1 MYRIA
6 LKMLMGDR
14 GKYLGLIMG
23 LTFAA
28 ILITQQSSIFV
39 GLMTRTYSFINDLSQ
54 PDIWVMDPKVQFIDD
69 VKPLQDTELFR
80 VRGITGVE
88 WAVPLYKGLLKARLE
103 DGNFQIVNLLGLDD
117 ATLIGGPPV
126 MLEGSLGDLRRQ
138 DAIIVND
145 VGAATRLAKK
155 PKEPGG
161 KPVPLQVGDVL
172 EINDRRAVVVGICRV
187 LRTFQSQPVVYTT
200 YSRATTFAPRERK
213 LLSFVLVKAA
223 EGVDPKEL
231 AGRIARSTGLAAYT
245 AQEFKDLT
253 FDYYMKSTGIPI
265 NFGIAVM
272 LGFIIGTAIAGQT
285 FYNFTLENLRYFGT
299 LKAMGTT
306 NAVLLRMIVLQALV
320 VGALGYGL
328 GVGGAALFG
337 YAMRG
342 TELSFRLI
350 PEILMLAGGAI
361 AGIVV
366 LSALVSIRKV
376 MKLEPA
382 IVFKV

>member
-28 ILITQQSSIFV
+28 LLITQQSSIFT

-69 VKPLQDTELFR
+69 VKPMQDTQLFR

-126 MLEGSLGDLRRQ
+126 MLEGNLSDLRRQ

-223 EGVDPKEL
+223 NGVDPEGL
-231 AGRIARSTGLAAYT
+231 AGRIAQGTGLAAYT

-253 FDYYMKSTGIPI
+253 FNYYMKSTGIPI

-272 LGFIIGTAIAGQT
+272 LGFLIGTAIAGQT

-306 NAVLLRMIVLQALV
+306 NTVLLRMIVLQALV

-328 GVGGAALFG
+328 GVGAAALFG
-337 YAMRG
+337 YLMRG
-342 TELSFRLI
+342 TELSFRLV
-350 PEILMLAGGAI
+350 PEILVLAGGAI
-361 AGIVV
+361 AVIVT
-366 LSALVSIRKV
+366 LSALLSIRKV

-382 IVFKV
+382 IVFKM